1 MRNLTFRDMRS
12 APQDGTAVEVQHG
25 PGNLMAL
32 ARWRWQSKVWV
43 RYGDPHCSILHRVT
57 GWRPVDIESTTKPM
71 TADEFESRL
80 EQLIGEARA
89 EELSD
94 QVLALKLQDAA
105 DALREGMS

>member
-1 MRNLTFRDMRS
+1 MRSLTFRDMRS
-12 APQDGTAVEVQHG
+12 APQDGTAVDVVHG
-25 PGNLMAL
+25 PENNLVAL
-32 ARWRWQSKVWV
+32 ARWRWQSKAWV
-43 RYGDPHCSILHRVT
+43 RYDDCSILHSVT
-57 GWRPVDIESTTKPM
+57 GWRPVNIERTTKPM